1 MIFGGIDIGGTS
13 VKVGFVDNNGKI
25 LCSDLFH
32 VEKIKDYTN
41 FLKTLHNSIISLIGH
56 LDNNIIIQGY
66 GVGCPG
72 RINYQE
78 GKVIW
83 CRGKLEYIENKPLG
97 PDLSALLNKPVV
109 CDNDVNSIVL
119 GEALFGKGK
128 NLDIVIGLTFGTG
141 VGGGIVING
150 DIIRGEHF
158 TAGHFGYMSQDS
170 TGRKHESGNSG
181 AVEIHAS
188 HSGVMYKIREA
199 MRLDIKTTLKEK
211 LNEND
216 FGFKHIYEE
225 SARGDEF
232 SIRLVKDLENEMS
245 ILITNLV
252 FAFDPSIILVGGGLL
267 KAEKSILSRVRKK
280 IKKRI
285 SFLESK
291 EIIIE
296 PMSSYDKV
304 GILGGAALAKRE
316 LN

>member
-32 VEKIKDYTN
+32 VEKIKDYKN
-41 FLKTLHNSIISLIGH
+41 FLKTLHNSIISLIEH
-56 LDNNIIIQGY
+56 LDNNIIIKGY

-72 RINYQE
+72 RINSQE

-83 CRGKLEYIENKPLG
+83 CKGKLEYIENKPLG

-188 HSGVMYKIREA
+188 HSGVIYKIREA

-304 GILGGAALAKRE
+304 GILGGAALAKRD

>member
-211 LNEND
+211 LNENG

-316 LN
+316 LK

>member
-128 NLDIVIGLTFGTG
+128 NLDIVIGLTYGTG

-150 DIIRGEHF
+150 NIIRGEHF

-188 HSGVMYKIREA
+188 HSGLIYKIREA
-199 MRLDIKTTLKEK
+199 MRLDIKTNLKEK

-232 SIRLVKDLENEMS
+232 SITLVKDLENEMS

-267 KAEKSILSRVRKK
+267 KAEKSVLSRVRKK

-285 SFLESK
+285 YFLESK

>member
-141 VGGGIVING
+141 IGGGIVING

-316 LN
+316 LK

>member
-1 MIFGGIDIGGTS
+1 M
-13 VKVGFVDNNGKI
+13 
-25 LCSDLFH
+25 
-32 VEKIKDYTN
+32 
-41 FLKTLHNSIISLIGH
+41 
-56 LDNNIIIQGY
+56 
-66 GVGCPG
+66 
-72 RINYQE
+72 
-78 GKVIW
+78 
-83 CRGKLEYIENKPLG
+83 
-97 PDLSALLNKPVV
+97 
-109 CDNDVNSIVL
+109 NSIVL

-150 DIIRGEHF
+150 NIIRGEHF

-296 PMSSYDKV
+296 PMSPYDKV

>member
-32 VEKIKDYTN
+32 VEKIKDYKN

-119 GEALFGKGK
+119 GEALFGKGE

>member
-32 VEKIKDYTN
+32 VEKIKDYKN

-304 GILGGAALAKRE
+304 GILGGAALAKRD

>member
-13 VKVGFVDNNGKI
+13 VKVGVVDNNGKI

-32 VEKIKDYTN
+32 VEKIKDYKN

>member
-32 VEKIKDYTN
+32 VEKIKDYKN

-72 RINYQE
+72 RINSQE

-188 HSGVMYKIREA
+188 HSGAMYKIREA

-267 KAEKSILSRVRKK
+267 KAEKSVLSRVRKK

-285 SFLESK
+285 YFLESK

>member
-32 VEKIKDYTN
+32 VEKIKDYKN
-41 FLKTLHNSIISLIGH
+41 FLKTLHSSIISLIRH

-72 RINYQE
+72 RINSQE

>member
-32 VEKIKDYTN
+32 VEKIKDYKN

-141 VGGGIVING
+141 IGGGIVING

>member
-97 PDLSALLNKPVV
+97 PDLSSLLNKPVV

-285 SFLESK
+285 YFLESK

>member
-1 MIFGGIDIGGTS
+1 M
-13 VKVGFVDNNGKI
+13 K
-25 LCSDLFH
+25 
-32 VEKIKDYTN
+32 
-41 FLKTLHNSIISLIGH
+41 
-56 LDNNIIIQGY
+56 
-66 GVGCPG
+66 
-72 RINYQE
+72 
-78 GKVIW
+78 
-83 CRGKLEYIENKPLG
+83 
-97 PDLSALLNKPVV
+97 
-109 CDNDVNSIVL
+109 
-119 GEALFGKGK
+119 
-128 NLDIVIGLTFGTG
+128 
-141 VGGGIVING
+141 
-150 DIIRGEHF
+150 
-158 TAGHFGYMSQDS
+158 M
-170 TGRKHESGNSG
+170 
-181 AVEIHAS
+181 
-188 HSGVMYKIREA
+188 
-199 MRLDIKTTLKEK
+199 
-211 LNEND
+211 D

>member
-211 LNEND
+211 LNENG

>member
-32 VEKIKDYTN
+32 VEKIKDYKN

-188 HSGVMYKIREA
+188 HSGVVYKIREA

-296 PMSSYDKV
+296 PMSPYDKV

>member
-32 VEKIKDYTN
+32 VEKIKDYKN

-56 LDNNIIIQGY
+56 LDNNIIIKGY
-66 GVGCPG
+66 CVGCPG
-72 RINYQE
+72 RINSQE

-150 DIIRGEHF
+150 DIIRGEHIN
-158 TAGHFGYMSQDS
+158 AGHFGYMSQDS

>member
-32 VEKIKDYTN
+32 VEKIKDYKN
-41 FLKTLHNSIISLIGH
+41 FLKTLHNSIISLIAH

-72 RINYQE
+72 RINSQE

-83 CRGKLEYIENKPLG
+83 CKGKREYIENKPLG
-97 PDLSALLNKPVV
+97 PDLSSLLNKPVV

>member
-32 VEKIKDYTN
+32 VEKIKDYKN
-41 FLKTLHNSIISLIGH
+41 FLKTLHDSIISLIGH

>member
-32 VEKIKDYTN
+32 VEKIKDYNN

-316 LN
+316 LK

>member
-316 LN
+316 LK

>member
-199 MRLDIKTTLKEK
+199 MQLDIKTTLKEK
-211 LNEND
+211 LNENG

-285 SFLESK
+285 CFLESK

>member
-141 VGGGIVING
+141 IGGGIVING

>member
-304 GILGGAALAKRE
+304 GILGGAALAKRN

>member
-304 GILGGAALAKRE
+304 GILGGAALAKRD

>member
-32 VEKIKDYTN
+32 VDKIKDYKN
-41 FLKTLHNSIISLIGH
+41 FLKALHNAIISLIVH

-97 PDLSALLNKPVV
+97 PDLSALLNKPVA

-267 KAEKSILSRVRKK
+267 KAEKSVLSRVRKK

-285 SFLESK
+285 YFLESK

>member
-97 PDLSALLNKPVV
+97 PDLSTLLNKPVV

-316 LN
+316 LK

>member
-32 VEKIKDYTN
+32 VEKIKDYKN

-72 RINYQE
+72 RINSQE

-83 CRGKLEYIENKPLG
+83 CKGKLEYIENKPLG

-141 VGGGIVING
+141 IGGGIVING
-150 DIIRGEHF
+150 DIIRGKHF

-188 HSGVMYKIREA
+188 HSGVIYKIREA

-304 GILGGAALAKRE
+304 GILGGAALAKRN

>member
-25 LCSDLFH
+25 LCSDLFY
-32 VEKIKDYTN
+32 VEKIKDYEN
-41 FLKTLHNSIISLIGH
+41 FLKALHNSIISLIGH

-72 RINYQE
+72 RVNSQE
-78 GKVIW
+78 GKVVW
-83 CRGKLEYIENKPLG
+83 CKGKLEYIENKPLG

-141 VGGGIVING
+141 IGGGIVING

-199 MRLDIKTTLKEK
+199 IRLDIKTTLKEK

-216 FGFKHIYEE
+216 FGFMLIYEE

-267 KAEKSILSRVRKK
+267 KADKSILSRV
-280 IKKRI
+280 
-285 SFLESK
+285 
-291 EIIIE
+291 
-296 PMSSYDKV
+296 
-304 GILGGAALAKRE
+304 
-316 LN
+316 

>member
-32 VEKIKDYTN
+32 VEKIKDYEN
-41 FLKTLHNSIISLIGH
+41 FLKALHNSIISLIGH

-199 MRLDIKTTLKEK
+199 MRLDIKTKNKEK

>member
-32 VEKIKDYTN
+32 VEKIKDYKN

-72 RINYQE
+72 RINAQE

-141 VGGGIVING
+141 IGGGIVING

>member
-285 SFLESK
+285 YFLESK

>member
-32 VEKIKDYTN
+32 VEKIKDYKN

-128 NLDIVIGLTFGTG
+128 NLDIVIGLLLEES
-141 VGGGIVING
+141 ILLP
-150 DIIRGEHF
+150 DI
-158 TAGHFGYMSQDS
+158 
-170 TGRKHESGNSG
+170 
-181 AVEIHAS
+181 
-188 HSGVMYKIREA
+188 
-199 MRLDIKTTLKEK
+199 LDI
-211 LNEND
+211 
-216 FGFKHIYEE
+216 
-225 SARGDEF
+225 
-232 SIRLVKDLENEMS
+232 
-245 ILITNLV
+245 
-252 FAFDPSIILVGGGLL
+252 
-267 KAEKSILSRVRKK
+267 
-280 IKKRI
+280 
-285 SFLESK
+285 
-291 EIIIE
+291 
-296 PMSSYDKV
+296 
-304 GILGGAALAKRE
+304 
-316 LN
+316 

>member
-32 VEKIKDYTN
+32 VEKIKDYKN

-119 GEALFGKGK
+119 GEALFGKGE

-141 VGGGIVING
+141 IGGGIVING

>member
-32 VEKIKDYTN
+32 VEKIKDYKN
-41 FLKTLHNSIISLIGH
+41 FLKILHNSIISLIGH

-72 RINYQE
+72 RINSQE

-83 CRGKLEYIENKPLG
+83 CKGKLEYIENKPLG

-141 VGGGIVING
+141 IGGGIVING